1 LNFDG
6 LDEVE
11 APDDVHLQPR
21 PWRLEIDIGPAPGPE
36 AIEPEWRALLAR
48 ANASFFLS
56 WPWIATWLERHGPVA
71 RLARIRHEDET
82 VALALLVERKRGL
95 GPLTT
100 RTSYLHATGDRDA
113 DRIAVEYNDLLAARG
128 YEVAARITLLD
139 GLLSGRR
146 RSRAVV
152 LPMVGG
158 EMEAAAAAAGL
169 RSRRRS
175 ESRCAVVD
183 LEAIRRWGSDYL
195 QHLSSSARA
204 QIRRAVRLYE
214 ARGPLRIEAAHDA
227 AEAVAWL
234 EPLAALHEARF
245 RSKGLRGAFSVPGF
259 VEFHRALVTRA
270 WPEGGVE
277 LLRIRAG
284 DEVIGYLYNFLW
296 RGWVGYYT
304 SGFVYTD
311 DNRLKP
317 GLVAHWLAIERHL
330 AAGRRIYDFMAGES
344 RYKATLGEP
353 GPVLFDLVV
362 ERDDRLARWTALV
375 RRIRDRL
382 ARLPR
387 PPATGRR
394 IQVARLVGGRV
405 SCYLPHRAG
414 RARFGPFGCL
424 CRRSLP

>member
-1 LNFDG
+1 MDFEE

-11 APDDVHLQPR
+11 APDDVRLQPR
-21 PWRLEIDIGPAPGPE
+21 PWRLEIDIGPAPSPE

-56 WPWIATWLERHGPVA
+56 WPWIATWLERHGPIV
-71 RLARIRHEDET
+71 RLARIRHEGET
-82 VALALLVERKRGL
+82 VALALLVERRHGL
-95 GPLTT
+95 GPLAT

-128 YEVAARITLLD
+128 YEAAARITLLD
-139 GLLSGRR
+139 RLLSGRR

-183 LEAIRRWGSDYL
+183 LEAIRRWGSGYL
-195 QHLSSSARA
+195 AHLSSSTRA
-204 QIRRAVRLYE
+204 QIRRAARLYE
-214 ARGPLRIEAAHDA
+214 ARGPLRIDAAREA

-245 RSKGLRGAFSVPGF
+245 RSKGLRGAFSTPGF
-259 VEFHRALVTRA
+259 MEFHRALVTRA

-284 DEVIGYLYNFLW
+284 EKPMGYLYNFLW

-330 AAGRRIYDFMAGES
+330 AAGARIYDFMAGES
-344 RYKATLGEP
+344 RYKASLGEP
-353 GPVLFDLVV
+353 GPLLLDLVV
-362 ERDDRLARWTALV
+362 EPDDPLARWAALV

-382 ARLPR
+382 THLPR
-387 PPATGRR
+387 PPGTR
-394 IQVARLVGGRV
+394 
-405 SCYLPHRAG
+405 G
-414 RARFGPFGCL
+414 RA
-424 CRRSLP
+424 

>member
-1 LNFDG
+1 MNFDG

-394 IQVARLVGGRV
+394 IQVARLVGSRV